1 MSARLGSIRV
11 MGESGT
17 TRLADLP
24 GSERPR
30 ERLARLGP
38 GSLSDQE
45 LLAIILRTGGR
56 RVHAVDLAESLLR
69 RHGSVR
75 DLAGAE
81 LVDLLGI
88 NDLGPAKASAVVA
101 AFELGRRTGAVVGK
115 RIVIRGPE
123 DIARAARPLLA
134 GRPQEEVLVLVC
146 GSGNRLRQV
155 VPMTRGGPDRCLLVP
170 RDVISTVL
178 RHGGTAFAV
187 AHNHPSG
194 DCTPSPEDRAV
205 TGRIGQAAGMVGLIF
220 LDHLVVTE
228 AGWASAKDG

>member
-1 MSARLGSIRV
+1 LSARLGTIGA
-11 MGESGT
+11 MAESGSV
-17 TRLADLP
+17 RIADLP

-45 LLAIILRTGGR
+45 LLAILLRTGGR
-56 RVHAVDLAESLLR
+56 RIHAVDLAESLLH

-88 NDLGPAKASAVVA
+88 SDLGPAKASAVVA
-101 AFELGRRTGAVVGK
+101 AFELGRRSGRDGEKRAVL
-115 RIVIRGPE
+115 RGPE
-123 DIARAARPLLA
+123 DIAAAVRPLLA
-134 GRPQEEVLVLVC
+134 DRTQEEVLVLVC
-146 GSGNRLRQV
+146 GSGNRLRHV
-155 VPMTRGGPDRCLLVP
+155 VPITRGGPDRCLLIP

-194 DCTPSPEDRAV
+194 DCTPSQEDKVV
-205 TGRIGQAAGMVGLIF
+205 TERIDQAARTVGLSF
-220 LDHLVVTE
+220 LDHLVVT
-228 AGWASAKDG
+228 GTSWATAKER

>member
-1 MSARLGSIRV
+1 MS
-11 MGESGT
+11 
-17 TRLADLP
+17 
-24 GSERPR
+24 
-30 ERLARLGP
+30 RLGP
-38 GSLSDQE
+38 ASLSDQE

-56 RVHAVDLAESLLR
+56 KLHAVDLAESLLH

-81 LVDLLGI
+81 LVDLLGM

-101 AFELGRRTGAVVGK
+101 AFELGRRSGSPGAK

-123 DIARAARPLLA
+123 DIVVAVRPQLSGRA
-134 GRPQEEVLVLVC
+134 QEEVLVLVC
-146 GSGNRLRQV
+146 GSGNRLKQV
-155 VPMTRGGPDRCLLVP
+155 VPITRGAPDRCLLVP

-194 DCTPSPEDRAV
+194 DCTPSHEDKAV
-205 TGRIGQAAGMVGLIF
+205 TGRLEQAARTVGLNL
-220 LDHLVVTE
+220 LDHLVITE
-228 AGWASAKDG
+228 TAWASAREM

>member
-1 MSARLGSIRV
+1 MA
-11 MGESGT
+11 ESGT
-17 TRLADLP
+17 TRIADLP

-56 RVHAVDLAESLLR
+56 KIHAVDLAESLLH

-81 LVDLLGI
+81 LDDLLGM

-101 AFELGRRTGAVVGK
+101 AFELGRRSGGLSAK
-115 RIVIRGPE
+115 RMVIRGPD
-123 DIARAARPLLA
+123 DIALAVGPLLA
-134 GRPQEEVLVLVC
+134 GRAQEEVLVLIC

-155 VPMTRGGPDRCLLVP
+155 VPMTRGAPDRCLLVP

-194 DCTPSPEDRAV
+194 DCTPSPEDKMV
-205 TGRIGQAAGMVGLIF
+205 TGRIEQAARTVGLNF

-228 AGWASAKDG
+228 TAWASAKEI